1 MSDAERA
8 DQIVKTFEERIRKK
22 VSSKEEKSRTIPKAG
37 ERQLAGMQTRVFS
50 VGGKVESE
58 QVDASERD
66 YIVEVRVR
74 ARRRFVNCQDPSAA
88 GFQGLLDD
96 QVKRHC
102 KRLLIDTLRFRKQNA
117 RPTKAQR
124 DRRVC
129 FSSCACSGDHTGQ
142 RSKVGGG

>member
-37 ERQLAGMQTRVFS
+37 DRQLAGMQTRVFS
-50 VGGKVESE
+50 VAGKVESE

-74 ARRRFVNCQDPSAA
+74 ARRRSDNSQDPSAA

-96 QVKRHC
+96 QVKRHLQAIADRYPQVPEAKC
-102 KRLLIDTLRFRKQNA
+102 APNEGAARSTNLLQLMRTL
-117 RPTKAQR
+117 
-124 DRRVC
+124 
-129 FSSCACSGDHTGQ
+129 G
-142 RSKVGGG
+142 